1 MATRRGGKERMPLL
15 FVFDM
20 DDVLYRYDFRVRM
33 AHLTEHLGYDLDE
46 LRRRWWHED
55 GELKA
60 EAGGFADA
68 DEYLAA
74 FQRAVES
81 DISAEDWIRYRWNG
95 MTPDHDAIAAAARAA
110 ELGDVTLLTNNGPLL
125 GKYLPTVAPLLV
137 PIFGEHLHTSSEY
150 GARKPDP
157 EVFERAIASHGGR
170 PETTF
175 FADDLQINVD
185 GARSIG
191 VTAHRYDGDAAA
203 LLEAIEEFA
212 RERGRLAS

>member
-1 MATRRGGKERMPLL
+1 MSLL

-46 LRRRWWHED
+46 LRRRWWHD
-55 GELKA
+55 QGELKA

-74 FQRAVES
+74 FQRAMGS
-81 DISAEDWIRYRWNG
+81 DISAADWIRYRASA
-95 MTPDHDAIAAAARAA
+95 MRPDEDAIAAAARAG
-110 ELGDVTLLTNNGPLL
+110 ELGAVTLLTNNGPLL
-125 GKYLPTVAPLLV
+125 GKYLPQVAPLLV

-157 EVFERAIASHGGR
+157 AVFSRAIAAHGGL
-170 PETTF
+170 PKTTF
-175 FADDLQINVD
+175 FADDLLVNCE

-191 VTAHRYDGDAAA
+191 VTAHHHEGDAGA
-203 LLEAIEEFA
+203 LLAAIEGFA
-212 RERGRLAS
+212 ASHEALAS